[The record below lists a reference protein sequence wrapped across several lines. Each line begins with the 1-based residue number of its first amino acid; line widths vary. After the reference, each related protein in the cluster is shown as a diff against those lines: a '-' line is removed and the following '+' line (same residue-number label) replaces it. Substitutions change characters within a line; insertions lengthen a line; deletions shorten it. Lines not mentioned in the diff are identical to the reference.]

1 MTLGTDN
8 RNNGHSEVKP
18 FAAQGFSTE
27 GGALRPNA
35 NGSDDKIILTIGKEE
50 RELLMKADFI
60 NEDHVKK
67 AILAIREARD
77 FGLKNLENMIWDSI
91 AGYTAIGGKRT
102 DRFVTLRTGVWLND
116 SNLKKMAD
124 RDKKE
129 QKTARE

>member
-1 MTLGTDN
+1 MTLGTEN
-8 RNNGHSEVKP
+8 RNNGHEPRFEAK
-18 FAAQGFSTE
+18 GFSTE
-27 GGALRPNA
+27 GGALKPNSS
-35 NGSDDKIILTIGKEE
+35 GSDDKIILTIGKEE

-77 FGLKNLENMIWDSI
+77 FNLKNLENMIWDAI
-91 AGYTAIGGKRT
+91 AGMTAIGGKRT

-116 SNLKKMAD
+116 NNLRKMAE

-129 QKTARE
+129 QKQARE